1 VDKRTLSL
9 DGVLILEIKRGTGSS
24 LKSTLL
30 KAPFLIGHGADIF
43 PIKDMDTVQKL
54 FRTENVR

>member
-1 VDKRTLSL
+1 MDKRTLSL
-9 DGVLILEIKRGTGSS
+9 DLEIKRGTGSS

-54 FRTENVR
+54 FRTENIR